1 MKISWPMLTLPPINL
16 HTVPLLEQQ
25 KKQTGNRMNPEGE
38 RKKVLFVCAQ
48 GRLRSATAMHLMNQ
62 MYGYNTRC
70 CGVDHDAMVPI
81 NAGLVIWAD
90 EICVMEQ
97 YMMQKVQEIADSHVA
112 FVKIKSLDIPDEYDY
127 MDSELCSIIQR
138 RFFA

>member
-1 MKISWPMLTLPPINL
+1 MKISWPMLPLPPINL

-70 CGVDHDAMVPI
+70 CGVDEAALVPI
-81 NAGLVIWAD
+81 NQQLILWAD
-90 EICVMEQ
+90 EVHVMEEELVPR
-97 YMMQKVQEIADSHVA
+97 VQEVVDSHRPNLE
-112 FVKIKSLDIPDEYDY
+112 IRIMGIPDEYEY
-127 MDSELCSIIQR
+127 MDSELCSLVQR
-138 RFFA
+138 RFFS